1 MTAFLVFA
9 GKCMRDFIESHSEM
23 RFTEELPKE
32 DKVRNMRGAQILC
45 ESLLCEGVD
54 TIFGYPGGAVLYIYD
69 ELKCF
74 EGRLRHVLCRHEQ
87 GAVHMA
93 EGYALATGKTGVALA
108 TSGPGATNTVTG
120 IANAFMDSTPLV
132 VITGQVPRPMIGTM
146 AFQEID
152 IAGITRPCT
161 KYNYA
166 VTDVSEL
173 AEIIHEAFYVA
184 RTGRPGP
191 VLIDIPKDVTAQ
203 VGLFEYPS
211 DRPRDLSGV
220 CDELAGGMSGDES
233 TIVAALEKIQRSKR
247 PIFYVGGGVTRSSA
261 GVELVQL
268 SEQLGVPVTT
278 TLMGLG
284 AFPAKHPNSLGMLG
298 MHGNYTANMAISEAD
313 LIFAVGV
320 RFDDR
325 VTGNVKTFA
334 PEAEIIHVDVD
345 ASSVRQNIKVHHPI
359 TGDARAVLVKMLEL
373 LPHDPTNARTTSFG
387 DWWER
392 LRGWQRDFPLSYQ
405 TSDDVIKPQQLC
417 EELARLTDNEAIIA
431 TDVGQHQMW
440 LAQYY
445 GFRRMR
451 QSLTSGGLGT
461 MGFGLPAALG
471 AQFAF
476 PDKQV
481 IAFVGDG
488 GFQMTSQELATA
500 VQYRTDLKVIVMN
513 NASLGMVRQWQE
525 IIYDKN
531 YSEVDLSAGPDFVK
545 LAEAYG
551 ARGLRAEHPSQL
563 EDVLREGL
571 GSAGVVVMDI
581 RVAPD
586 ECVFPMI
593 LPGAGL
599 KEMKL
604 Q

>member
-1 MTAFLVFA
+1 
-9 GKCMRDFIESHSEM
+9 
-23 RFTEELPKE
+23 
-32 DKVRNMRGAQILC
+32 MRGAQILC
-45 ESLLCEGVD
+45 ESLLREDVEV
-54 TIFGYPGGAVLYIYD
+54 IFGYPGGAVLNIYD

-74 EGRLRHVLCRHEQ
+74 EGRLRHILCRHEQ

-93 EGYALATGKTGVALA
+93 EGYALATGKTGVVLA

-132 VITGQVPRPMIGTM
+132 VITGQVPRPMRGTM

-161 KYNYA
+161 KYSY
-166 VTDVSEL
+166 VVSNA
-173 AEIIHEAFYVA
+173 AEIAEIVREAFHIA

-191 VLIDIPKDVTAQ
+191 VLIDIPKDVTAEIAVFDFPAAVNHEQ
-203 VGLFEYPS
+203 STDVNPAVTDAIS
-211 DRPRDLSGV
+211 D
-220 CDELAGGMSGDES
+220 
-233 TIVAALEKIQRSKR
+233 ALLKIFDAKQ
-247 PIFYVGGGVTRSSA
+247 PVVYVGGGVTRSFA
-261 GVELVQL
+261 ARELIEFAERL
-268 SEQLGVPVTT
+268 DLPVTT

-284 AFPAKHPNSLGMLG
+284 AFPAAHRNSLGMLG
-298 MHGNYTANMAISEAD
+298 MHGHYAANCGVSDAD
-313 LIFAVGV
+313 LIVAIGV

-325 VTGNVKTFA
+325 VTGDVTKFA
-334 PEAEIIHVDVD
+334 PNAKIIHIDVD
-345 ASSVRQNIKVHHPI
+345 ASSVRQNVKIHYPI
-359 TGDARAVLVKMLEL
+359 TGDAKAILSQMLRQ
-373 LPHDPTNARTTSFG
+373 LPALSDDKKPHIE
-387 DWWER
+387 DWWSR
-392 LRGWQRDFPLSYQ
+392 IRVWQHDFPLAYEYSE
-405 TSDDVIKPQQLC
+405 DVIKPQQLC
-417 EELARLTDNEAIIA
+417 RELARLTNNDAIIS

-471 AQFAF
+471 AQIAL

-500 VQYRTDLKVIVMN
+500 VQYRTNLKVIVMN

-525 IIYDKN
+525 LLYDKN
-531 YSEVDLSAGPDFVK
+531 YSHVDLSGNPDFVK

-551 ARGLRAEHPSQL
+551 ARGLRADHPSQL
-563 EDVLREGL
+563 EDVLDEGL
-571 GSAGVVVMDI
+571 NSPGVVVIDI
-581 RVAPD
+581 QVEPE

-593 LPGAGL
+593 PPGAGHR
-599 KEMKL
+599 EMKL

>member
-1 MTAFLVFA
+1 
-9 GKCMRDFIESHSEM
+9 MRDFIDCGSTTIFSED
-23 RFTEELPKE
+23 LPKE
-32 DKVRNMRGAQILC
+32 AAKNMRGAQILC
-45 ESLLCEGVD
+45 ESLLLEGVD
-54 TIFGYPGGAVLYIYD
+54 TIFGYPGGALLYIYD
-69 ELKCF
+69 ELKNF
-74 EGRLRHVLCRHEQ
+74 EGRLRHILCRHEQ

-93 EGYALATGKTGVALA
+93 EGYALATGRTGVVLA

-161 KYNYA
+161 KYSYA
-166 VTDVSEL
+166 VSDVSEL
-173 AEIIHEAFYVA
+173 AEVVREAFFIA
-184 RTGRPGP
+184 GTGRPGP

-203 VGLFEYPS
+203 MGPFEYPV
-211 DRPRDLSGV
+211 DTHNLSSLCRNVIGK
-220 CDELAGGMSGDES
+220 CGDQRAVAEA
-233 TIVAALEKIQRSKR
+233 IVKIRQAER
-247 PIFYVGGGVTRSSA
+247 PIFYVGGGVTRSCA
-261 GVELVQL
+261 AEELMDL
-268 SEQLGVPVTT
+268 AESLNVPVTT

-284 AFPAKHPNSLGMLG
+284 AFPAKHSNSLGMLG
-298 MHGNYTANMAISEAD
+298 MHGHYAANTAISDAD
-313 LIFAVGV
+313 LIIAVGV

-325 VTGNVKTFA
+325 VTGNVKKFA
-334 PEAEIIHVDVD
+334 PDAEIVHIDVD
-345 ASSVRQNIKVHHPI
+345 ASSVRQNIKINYPI
-359 TGDARAVLVKMLEL
+359 TGDAKTVLAQMICKLEE
-373 LPHDPTNARTTSFG
+373 TNGGNTLHIQ
-387 DWWER
+387 DWWDQIR
-392 LRGWQRDFPLSYQ
+392 SWQTDFPLSYEF
-405 TSDDVIKPQQLC
+405 TDDVIKPQYLC
-417 EELARLTDNEAIIA
+417 EELARLTDNDAIVA

-471 AQFAF
+471 AQIAF

-488 GFQMTSQELATA
+488 GFQMTAQELTTA
-500 VQYRTDLKVIVMN
+500 VNYRTNLKIIVMN
-513 NASLGMVRQWQE
+513 NENLGMVRQWQE

-531 YSEVDLSAGPDFVK
+531 YSEVDLSSSPDFVR

-551 ARGLRAEHPSQL
+551 AKGLRAEHPSHL

-571 GSAGVVVMDI
+571 SSEGVVVMDI
-581 RVAPD
+581 RVAPE

-599 KEMKL
+599 KEMQL

>member
-1 MTAFLVFA
+1 
-9 GKCMRDFIESHSEM
+9 MRDFIENYSEAVC
-23 RFTEELPKE
+23 TEELPTEKPAE
-32 DKVRNMRGAQILC
+32 QMRGAQILC
-45 ESLLCEGVD
+45 ESLLHEGVD
-54 TIFGYPGGAVLYIYD
+54 TIFGYPGGAILYIYD
-69 ELKCF
+69 ELKRF
-74 EGRLRHVLCRHEQ
+74 EGRLRHILCRHEQ
-87 GAVHMA
+87 GAVHIA

-146 AFQEID
+146 AFQEVD

-166 VTDVSEL
+166 VNDVSEL
-173 AEIIHEAFYVA
+173 AEIVHEAFYVA

-203 VGLFEYPS
+203 VGLFEYPRARS
-211 DRPRDLSGV
+211 KNLNGLGEHFADGKRD
-220 CDELAGGMSGDES
+220 D
-233 TIVAALEKIQRSKR
+233 AAIGKVLDQVRQSKR
-247 PIFYVGGGVTRSSA
+247 PIFYVGGGVTHA
-261 GVELVQL
+261 GAGGELISL
-268 SEQLGVPVTT
+268 SESLNVPVTT

-298 MHGNYTANMAISEAD
+298 MHGHYAANMATSEAD
-313 LIFAVGV
+313 LIVAVGV

-325 VTGNVKTFA
+325 VTGNVEKFA
-334 PEAEIIHVDVD
+334 PEAEIVHVDVD
-345 ASSVRQNIKVHHPI
+345 ASSVRQNIKIHYPI
-359 TGDARAVLVKMLEL
+359 TGDAKTVLAEMLEL
-373 LPHDPTNARTTSFG
+373 LPQNSSEAAG
-387 DWWER
+387 LQDWWSQI
-392 LRGWQRDFPLSYQ
+392 RGWQKDFPLSYRS
-405 TSDDVIKPQQLC
+405 SDDVIKPQFLC
-417 EELARLTDNEAIIA
+417 QELARLTDNNAIIA

-471 AQFAF
+471 AQIAF

-488 GFQMTSQELATA
+488 GFQMTAQELTTA
-500 VQYRTDLKVIVMN
+500 VNYRTNLKIIVMN
-513 NASLGMVRQWQE
+513 NANLGMVRQWQE
-525 IIYDKN
+525 IIYDEN
-531 YSEVDLSAGPDFVK
+531 YSEVDLSGSPDFVK

-563 EDVLREGL
+563 EGVLCEGL
-571 GSAGVVVMDI
+571 ESEGVVVMDV